1 MGIHISTL
9 RQNSPLLIAYM
20 TSLTNIHVRK
30 VCLCKKIKIN
40 SCNEFNKGLFLDKPM
55 FCALMQF

>member
-20 TSLTNIHVRK
+20 TILTNIHVRN
-30 VCLCKKIKIN
+30 VCLYKKISIN
-40 SCNEFNKGLFLDKPM
+40 SFNEFSKRLSLNIPS